1 MSCIDLETLV
11 AYWLDE
17 LAEGDAFQVEQHF
30 LGCAHC
36 AGRLEWVAACAGGV
50 RAAVREGAAV
60 LAITPRFL
68 DAMKRSGLRV
78 REYSAQPG
86 ATVHCTIAAEDDAVV
101 SRLAAPLAGA
111 RRVDVL
117 HSFEAGE
124 RKGSWRVEDV
134 PFVAD
139 AGEVLLTHSTPVL
152 RAMPSHTH
160 RVRLVAVDESGD
172 RPLGEYVF
180 AHTAA

>member
-1 MSCIDLETLV
+1 MSCIDLETLA
-11 AYWLDE
+11 AYWLGE
-17 LAEGDAFQVEQHF
+17 LPEAAQAPLEEHF

-36 AGRLEWVAACAGGV
+36 ARRLEWVAACAAGV
-50 RAAVREGAAV
+50 RAAVREGAVV

-78 REYSAQPG
+78 REYPAQPG

-111 RRVDVL
+111 RRIDVL
-117 HSFEAGE
+117 HSFDTGE

-134 PFVAD
+134 PFAAD

-180 AHTAA
+180 AHTAS